1 MDPES
6 VCLIKGPPSMAMHD
20 MHNMD
25 NVGNMGIGLTRI
37 NFCMTQ
43 INFLSDGQTSF
54 FSQLKHQLNHEYCI
68 LDFTSIAALSRTSH
82 AMRKECYSIWKAL
95 ADSKILRS
103 LPIGPYLPQ
112 DKDLAL
118 VFSQALNPAYQGIL
132 PIELLK
138 SVLRPICATDA
149 KFIENLFLDCAVGGH
164 VQHVR
169 VLLDLGMIHTQPR
182 NKHGDTALMLAVR
195 SYQPRVTQMI
205 LNHFKQDFGV
215 QYLLENENNFGH
227 TALTIAKD
235 RFYDAQTNLWL
246 FDTSLAN
253 AEQLFALTNKRERFK
268 WKLYKTQLACIR
280 CVSCVISVDTCG
292 NWTNCHPDKNNFFHS
307 NSLWWKTRFRTA
319 ECCCCPCC
327 FCFDC
332 FGYQAC
338 AESWDRCDQY
348 CNRCCEVSPCCDEP

>member
-1 MDPES
+1 MSPENM
-6 VCLIKGPPSMAMHD
+6 CLLEGPSSMGMSDGIKGKKQQNKKLSEQEQR
-20 MHNMD
+20 
-25 NVGNMGIGLTRI
+25 ITR
-37 NFCMTQ
+37 MTETSIAQ
-43 INFLSDGQTSF
+43 INCISVGHVGHVGHVGQASF
-54 FSQLKHQLNHEYCI
+54 FFQLKHQLNHEYCI

-118 VFSQALNPAYQGIL
+118 VFSQALNPAYQGVL

-138 SVLRPICATDA
+138 SVVRPICATDA
-149 KFIENLFLDCAVGGH
+149 KFVEKFFLDCAAGGH
-164 VQHVR
+164 DRHVR

-195 SYQPRVTQMI
+195 GGHSSVTQMI
-205 LNHFKQDFGV
+205 LNHFKRDFGI

-235 RFYDAQTNLWL
+235 KFYDAQTNLWH

-253 AEQLFALTNKRERFK
+253 AEQLFKLANKRERFK
-268 WKLYKTQLACIR
+268 WNVYKTQLACIR
-280 CVSCVISVDTCG
+280 CCCTC
-292 NWTNCHPDKNNFFHS
+292 
-307 NSLWWKTRFRTA
+307 A
-319 ECCCCPCC
+319 
-327 FCFDC
+327 
-332 FGYQAC
+332 A
-338 AESWDRCDQY
+338 WDRCDRNCNDY
-348 CNRCCEVSPCCDEP
+348 CEKSCCREPPDPD